1 MGQLTHPFVCSAS
14 HRHEACGFGVLYR
27 PAVANTLRN
36 NPDRQQGKTLSFM
49 LLFGVGVSKGG
60 LRARTLKPSISSPT
74 PFPPF
79 PSRISITHHHF
90 SATYPS
96 H

>member
-1 MGQLTHPFVCSAS
+1 MRRV
-14 HRHEACGFGVLYR
+14 GFGVLYH
-27 PAVANTLRN
+27 PAVANILRDK
-36 NPDRQQGKTLSFM
+36 PDCQQGKTLSFM

-60 LRARTLKPSISSPT
+60 LRAQTLKPSISSPT

-79 PSRISITHHHF
+79 PFRISITHHHF

-96 H
+96 N